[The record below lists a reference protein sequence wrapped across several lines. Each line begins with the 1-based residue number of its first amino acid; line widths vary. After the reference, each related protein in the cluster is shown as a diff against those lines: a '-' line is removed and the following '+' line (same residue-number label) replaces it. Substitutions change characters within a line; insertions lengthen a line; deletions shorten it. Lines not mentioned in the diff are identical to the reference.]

1 MKVQSRTNKSLNFI
15 RASTIFDNFNK
26 QIFTYV
32 QIFTKEHIFTK
43 NVYSE
48 SDSSKS
54 TLCGLVHLSL
64 FPYIRHRVHG
74 PRPFTSSA
82 LWGFLCCLILLWQGL
97 HTEYLNRPVLTTW
110 LKGIA
115 SLQAWHVMSPFV
127 VGISS

>member
-1 MKVQSRTNKSLNFI
+1 MNNYLRMYRYLQKNTE
-15 RASTIFDNFNK
+15 
-26 QIFTYV
+26 QI
-32 QIFTKEHIFTK
+32 TKTKNK

-54 TLCGLVHLSL
+54 TLCGLVHRSL
-64 FPYIRHRVHG
+64 FPYSSHLVHG

-82 LWGFLCCLILLWQGL
+82 LCGFLCCLMSLWQGL

-115 SLQAWHVMSPFV
+115 SLRAWHVMS
-127 VGISS
+127 S